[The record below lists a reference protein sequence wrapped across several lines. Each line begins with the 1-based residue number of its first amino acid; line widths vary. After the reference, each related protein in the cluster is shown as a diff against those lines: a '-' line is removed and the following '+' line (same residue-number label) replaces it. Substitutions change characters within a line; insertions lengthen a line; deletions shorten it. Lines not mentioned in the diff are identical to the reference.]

1 MKHLRTS
8 ILGLILAL
16 TVFFNIERLDF
27 GIENLIDIHSFTYV
41 LVVVS
46 VVSIILIPILRQ
58 LPIYYAYSVWGLVYL
73 FLRFVIFNKLPII
86 GGIHTYIFVTEVSLL
101 TVSIWFAY
109 RLAEQIY
116 DFEEAVA
123 NITFTETNRR
133 VQPLDV
139 ALEDIKI
146 ELTRSRR
153 YKSPLSVLVVTPE
166 SDSIQVAV
174 HRTIMEVQRAM
185 MKRYVLTSMSRVISM
200 ALRRTDMV
208 MQEHEKERFV
218 ILSPHTPGS
227 DLQIVV
233 KRIQAAISK
242 QLGVNVKCGV
252 ASFPEDALTFEELLH
267 KAEQN
272 LEESDDDNELLDLFA
287 QKDEQ
292 DLEKQD
298 QEIGLSTKTYP
309 RA

>member
-27 GIENLIDIHSFTYV
+27 GIENLIDIHSFTYI
-41 LVVVS
+41 LVAVS
-46 VVSIILIPILRQ
+46 VVSIILIPTLRQ
-58 LPIYYAYSVWGLVYL
+58 SPIYYTYAGWGVVYL
-73 FLRFVIFNKLPII
+73 LLRLVLFNERPII
-86 GGIHTYIFVTEVSLL
+86 GGIHTYIFVTEVALL
-101 TVSIWFAY
+101 TISIWFAY

-123 NITFTETNRR
+123 NITFTESNRR
-133 VQPLDV
+133 VQSLDV

-153 YKSPLSVLVVTPE
+153 YKSPLSVVVVTPE
-166 SDSIQVAV
+166 SNSIQVAL

-185 MKRYVLTSMSRVISM
+185 MTRYVLTSMSRVISM

-208 MQEHEKERFV
+208 MEQHEKERFV

-233 KRIQAAISK
+233 KRIQNAISK
-242 QLGVNVKCGV
+242 QLGVKVKCGQ

-272 LEESDDDNELLDLFA
+272 LQEPDDDNDLLDLF
-287 QKDEQ
+287 EQ
-292 DLEKQD
+292 DLE
-298 QEIGLSTKTYP
+298 QEIGLSKKMYP
-309 RA
+309 RM

>member
-1 MKHLRTS
+1 M
-8 ILGLILAL
+8 LAL
-16 TVFFNIERLDF
+16 TLFFNIERLDF

-41 LVVVS
+41 LVFVA
-46 VVSIILIPILRQ
+46 VVSIIIIPKLREW
-58 LPIYYAYSVWGLVYL
+58 PIYYTYSLWAIVYL
-73 FLRFVIFNKLPII
+73 FLRFAIFNQRPII

-101 TVSIWFAY
+101 SLSIWLAH
-109 RLAEQIY
+109 RLAMQIH

-123 NITFTETNRR
+123 NITFTETDRR

-153 YKSPLSVLVVTPE
+153 YKSPLSVVVVKPE
-166 SDSIQVAV
+166 SSSIQIAL

-185 MKRYVLTSMSRVISM
+185 MNRYVLTSMSRVISM

-208 MQEHEKERFV
+208 MQEQEKERFV
-218 ILSPHTPGS
+218 ILSPHTPGN
-227 DLQIVV
+227 DLHIVV
-233 KRIQAAISK
+233 KRIQEAISK

-272 LEESDDDNELLDLFA
+272 LQESDDDNDLLDLFK

-292 DLEKQD
+292 NLEAED
-298 QEIGLSTKTYP
+298 QEIGLSTKMYR